1 MSTNIDPTGMIP
13 PELQKSVNVLYNWW
27 MQVKSYFPSAEI
39 IDINNRTNSFT
50 IKIKSNDVFRHY
62 YIEIKK
68 QLQDSKVSLVQCEFS
83 QYNECM
89 LVRTNKIVTNWEQ
102 YYLKP
107 QVISGAGEY
116 YYYFPIENLFDAFSE
131 IWKKQNEGKPMLLRF
146 YHRKSGEK
154 PYIYIKIT
162 VPQNMGNVK
171 QLGG

>member
-1 MSTNIDPTGMIP
+1 MVHYHPLRFAYALTGI
-13 PELQKSVNVLYNWW
+13 
-27 MQVKSYFPSAEI
+27 SA
-39 IDINNRTNSFT
+39 F
-50 IKIKSNDVFRHY
+50 
-62 YIEIKK
+62 
-68 QLQDSKVSLVQCEFS
+68 L
-83 QYNECM
+83 
-89 LVRTNKIVTNWEQ
+89 
-102 YYLKP
+102 
-107 QVISGAGEY
+107 